1 MIEEL
6 DSSLDKVDLVMLRDV
21 KDYLRK
27 MVRCSITRRTA
38 FSKFVGL
45 QRLTDYG
52 FTLKLRGLNHAKIQM
67 FRSTRS
73 LPGGKPRSAGIF
85 IPRNPEPK
93 GSFFLGGASE
103 RDNQFSGAHRP
114 TCPPA

>member
-45 QRLTDYG
+45 QRSLDRLRLY
-52 FTLKLRGLNHAKIQM
+52 LKIARVKSCQDSNVSIDEKPARG
-67 FRSTRS
+67 
-73 LPGGKPRSAGIF
+73 
-85 IPRNPEPK
+85 
-93 GSFFLGGASE
+93 
-103 RDNQFSGAHRP
+103 
-114 TCPPA
+114 